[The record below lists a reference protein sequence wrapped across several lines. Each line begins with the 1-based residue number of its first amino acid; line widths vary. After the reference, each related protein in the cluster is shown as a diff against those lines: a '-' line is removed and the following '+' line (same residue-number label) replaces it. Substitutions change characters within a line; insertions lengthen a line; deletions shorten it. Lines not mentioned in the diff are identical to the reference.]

1 MMTRASD
8 GMYQDNNEAKMTK
21 IPAILGILMTAATV
35 GGWVHLHAEKTI
47 EEADLEQRQLIGI
60 NKAEQK
66 RLIDMN
72 TAEFQLFKA
81 ELELERLMVKPD
93 GERTKYDTYLLDQ
106 LIGDVDH
113 WKNRVREIEST

>member
-47 EEADLEQRQLIGI
+47 EEADMEQR
-60 NKAEQK
+60 

-81 ELELERLMVKPD
+81 KQELERLILKPA
-93 GERTKYDTYLLDQ
+93 GERTEYDTYELDLLID
-106 LIGDVDH
+106 DVDH
-113 WKNRVREIEST
+113 WKKRVREIESA

>member
-1 MMTRASD
+1 
-8 GMYQDNNEAKMTK
+8 MTK
-21 IPAILGILMTAATV
+21 IPAILGILTTAVAV
-35 GGWVHLHAEKTI
+35 GGWMHSHAETTI
-47 EEADLEQRQLIGI
+47 EEADLEQRQLIDI

-106 LIGDVDH
+106 LIDDVDH
-113 WKNRVREIEST
+113 WKSRVREIESA

>member
-1 MMTRASD
+1 M
-8 GMYQDNNEAKMTK
+8 KLTK
-21 IPAILGILMTAATV
+21 VPAILGILTTAVAV
-35 GGWVHLHAEKTI
+35 GGWMHSHAETTI
-47 EEADLEQRQLIGI
+47 EEADLEQRQLIDI

-81 ELELERLMVKPD
+81 ELELERLMLKPD

-106 LIGDVDH
+106 LIDDVDH
-113 WKNRVREIEST
+113 WKNRVREIESA